1 MRPTS
6 GLKLTSQNSHSTC
19 SASTTVSILVISYNT
34 REMTLACLRSL
45 FDRSAMPGQQVIV
58 LDNASCDGSADAIEA
73 EFGGR
78 VELLRL
84 PHNIGFAAGN
94 NRAARRATGEWLL
107 LLNPDTIVL
116 DDAVGKLLCFAE
128 SHPDAGIYGGKTL
141 FADHSL
147 NPKSCWM
154 RPTPW
159 SVLCQA
165 LGLARFRA
173 SRFLNSEQPDAWS
186 GDRPAHVDIVSGCFL
201 LIRRSLWKSLGG
213 FDESFFM
220 YGEEA
225 ELCLRAR
232 EHGATPVVTEDAV
245 IIHYGGASE
254 AVRAAKLIRLLHAKY
269 RLCRRHWRHPT
280 LAGPLLA
287 LWPAT
292 RLLALTV
299 VSLHT
304 PAKRA
309 DREIWRAVWAARQ
322 YWLSD
327 EGGFDAANP

>member
-1 MRPTS
+1 MS
-6 GLKLTSQNSHSTC
+6 
-19 SASTTVSILVISYNT
+19 VSILVISYNT

-45 FDRSAMPGQQVIV
+45 FEAPGTPGQQVIV
-58 LDNASCDGSADAIEA
+58 LDNASSDGSADAIEA

-78 VELLRL
+78 LELLRL
-84 PHNIGFAAGN
+84 TNNIGFAAGN

-107 LLNPDTIVL
+107 LLNPDTVVL
-116 DDAVGKLLCFAE
+116 DDAVGRLLSFAE

-141 FADHSL
+141 FADGSL

-154 RPTPW
+154 RVTPW

-165 LGLARFRA
+165 IGLARFRY
-173 SRFLNSEQPDAWS
+173 SRLFNPEQPDAWR
-186 GDRPAHVDIVSGCFL
+186 GGRPVRVDIVSGCFL
-201 LIRRSLWKSLGG
+201 LIRRSLWEALGG

-225 ELCLRAR
+225 DLCLRAKR
-232 EHGATPVVTEDAV
+232 HGAAPVVTEDAV

-254 AVRAAKLIRLLHAKY
+254 AVRAAKLIRLLHAKF
-269 RLCRRHWRHPT
+269 RLCRRHWRQPA
-280 LAGPLLA
+280 LAGPLMA

-292 RLLALTV
+292 RLLAFTI
-299 VSLHT
+299 VSLAR

-309 DREIWRAVWAARQ
+309 DRDTWRAVWAARQ
-322 YWLSD
+322 HWLND
-327 EGGFDAANP
+327 KGGFDAANP